1 MYALTNSHWSPY
13 SASVCFDICGVNF
26 HRHMASSFSFL
37 HSYIAAM
44 LNRLY
49 DALQVSAQ
57 SDDVC
62 IWTAFC
68 LCTNIHACMT
78 SKTPYLKICERIHT
92 YMHFKTPKYVKI
104 CAIYILH
111 TRTDTSYGALEP
123 IGRRTHP
130 WAARTELGNLS

>member
-68 LCTNIHACMT
+68 LCAYSYIHACM
-78 SKTPYLKICERIHT
+78 H
-92 YMHFKTPKYVKI
+92 
-104 CAIYILH
+104 A
-111 TRTDTSYGALEP
+111 
-123 IGRRTHP
+123 
-130 WAARTELGNLS
+130 